1 MANREDSALPAWAT
15 KLVITIIITVLSV
28 AATIFIVF
36 KLSGL
41 ISWIL
46 ISLFLSFALEPVV
59 NKITKSGMSRGPAT
73 FLVLFG
79 FVGIVILAFG
89 TMIPLII
96 DQTTQFIRQSP
107 IWLDN
112 LIGRINGTFDTQI
125 TQQTIID
132 ELSSANSFLS
142 GYASNIAGNLLGFGK
157 QVFLG
162 IMQVLAIIL
171 FTYYFV
177 ADAPHLRRVICSLLP
192 PRHQK
197 IVLSTWEIAI
207 DKTGGF
213 IFSRGILGL
222 LSAIFTFIILTILG
236 VPFALP
242 LALWMGIVS
251 QFLPV
256 IGTYIAASI
265 PLFVALINNPWDA
278 LILLIFII
286 IYQQLENYIFGPKI
300 TAHTMELHPAIA
312 FGAAIAGASIA
323 GVFGALL
330 ALPIAAILQESLK
343 VYFKRHEVVESKMI
357 AKKIIKGKKKKVLT
371 KTKA

>member
-1 MANREDSALPAWAT
+1 
-15 KLVITIIITVLSV
+15 
-28 AATIFIVF
+28 
-36 KLSGL
+36 
-41 ISWIL
+41 
-46 ISLFLSFALEPVV
+46 
-59 NKITKSGMSRGPAT
+59 
-73 FLVLFG
+73 
-79 FVGIVILAFG
+79 
-89 TMIPLII
+89 MIPLII